1 MGGIVTEEKHR
12 ITNEKTI
19 ELNSLDENQLFI
31 GGGLFVVGIMNL
43 LIFGGSL
50 GSRYI
55 ILGSTFQF
63 QGPSYFFSVGLIPLI
78 IGLIFLIFAGL
89 NARKLIIN
97 EKENQIL
104 IKESYFYRKKEYE
117 IDKSIIKNYKFTNSA
132 ANNRDFLLL
141 FLIPYFSFNVNNA
154 IGNLALHQIHDFPI
168 TGIVLM
174 ISIFSVLF
182 LIIIYIFKSK
192 CKLTIY
198 TDKGYYILKFSLN
211 HSKFEGSI
219 MEKTRNIF
227 NFVKN
232 DSKITQEL
240 FKMQFFIIGI
250 ILGVIGLFNIIF
262 SHVLLSFIENL
273 NAWLVFYVGIFIILN
288 EVDNK
293 RKKTLIFL
301 DHKKTEKNWGY
312 KLVLEHLKIL
322 IIAVIVVVNSI
333 LAIIEIWIGFYNNR
347 TFLWR
352 CILSSILNLI
362 LIFSILYYMFKYAI
376 FKGKN

>member
-117 IDKSIIKNYKFTNSA
+117 IDKSKS
-132 ANNRDFLLL
+132 R
-141 FLIPYFSFNVNNA
+141 FSSISMPVPA
-154 IGNLALHQIHDFPI
+154 EKV
-168 TGIVLM
+168 GIV
-174 ISIFSVLF
+174 IFSA
-182 LIIIYIFKSK
+182 
-192 CKLTIY
+192 T
-198 TDKGYYILKFSLN
+198 G
-211 HSKFEGSI
+211 
-219 MEKTRNIF
+219 
-227 NFVKN
+227 
-232 DSKITQEL
+232 
-240 FKMQFFIIGI
+240 
-250 ILGVIGLFNIIF
+250 
-262 SHVLLSFIENL
+262 
-273 NAWLVFYVGIFIILN
+273 
-288 EVDNK
+288 
-293 RKKTLIFL
+293 
-301 DHKKTEKNWGY
+301 
-312 KLVLEHLKIL
+312 
-322 IIAVIVVVNSI
+322 
-333 LAIIEIWIGFYNNR
+333 
-347 TFLWR
+347 
-352 CILSSILNLI
+352 ILSS
-362 LIFSILYYMFKYAI
+362 SVRLYSVL
-376 FKGKN
+376 